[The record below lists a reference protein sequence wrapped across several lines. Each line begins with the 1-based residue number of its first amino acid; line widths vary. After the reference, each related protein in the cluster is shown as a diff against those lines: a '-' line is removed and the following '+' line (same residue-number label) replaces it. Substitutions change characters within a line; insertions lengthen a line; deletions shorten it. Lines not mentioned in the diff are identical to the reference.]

1 MDAAPEFAF
10 HHVGISVPDLETAAR
25 WWEQMFGFKVIKRF
39 RIEPADADVVVL
51 AKGDLNVEL
60 FQANGAI
67 PLPDDRRIPIKDIGT
82 HGTKHVA
89 FRIRN
94 LDEFLVAVRAKGAD
108 VAVVEGRTGLG
119 PMCFL
124 RDPAGTLIE
133 FVQTT

>member
-1 MDAAPEFAF
+1 MNVTPEFNF
-10 HHVGISVPDLETAAR
+10 HHVGISVPDLEAAAQ
-25 WWEQMFGFKVIKRF
+25 WWEQMFGFKVVKRF

-60 FQANGAI
+60 FQANGANS
-67 PLPDDRRIPIKDIGT
+67 LPDDRRVPIKDIGT

-89 FRIRN
+89 FRITN
-94 LDEFLVAVRAKGAD
+94 LEEFLVAVRAKGAD
-108 VAVVEGRTGLG
+108 VAVVERQTGLG

-133 FVQTT
+133 FIHTT